1 MLIQEILWLHTNF
14 CKLLFLLN
22 LLVFNEND
30 LQARLI
36 LEKVI
41 GMYLRYQLLKRV
53 IWKTKTGNF
62 SISIGKCS

>member
-53 IWKTKTGNF
+53 I
-62 SISIGKCS
+62 